1 MPVHDSNQQEFFS
14 QAVVFSIVSASG
26 FNILMPRV
34 DRKKL
39 DFTIEGDS
47 VESRINVQLKSTTVA
62 RFSRGALHYTLDR
75 ATYDILR
82 VPSSS
87 PFWLVVVVLPRDV
100 RRWASHSKA
109 SLILRR
115 CTYWHSLEGYPEI
128 ITESATVRI
137 PEEQRFT
144 VECLQA
150 TMLALESTP

>member
-1 MPVHDSNQQEFFS
+1 MSICLFTTATNKNFLARRSSS
-14 QAVVFSIVSASG
+14 QSLA
-26 FNILMPRV
+26 PP
-34 DRKKL
+34 
-39 DFTIEGDS
+39 
-47 VESRINVQLKSTTVA
+47 
-62 RFSRGALHYTLDR
+62 ALISSCREWTANR
-75 ATYDILR
+75 STYDILR